1 MKICYYGEYY
11 PNYARNLILLKGLI
25 RNHQTVV
32 ECNYPFPKLS
42 TNIIYTIYK
51 NIKAQVKIFSMH
63 SKISYDAIIVGYPLV
78 KAIWSAKI
86 IKKQPLII
94 DPFISSYNTKINDL
108 KLYPKESIISSLLHL
123 FDRTI
128 FTSGKI
134 VLADT
139 KAHAKYYSSEFGI
152 PIEKIKV
159 IYVGADSDLY
169 FPRKDIPHKQFIVG
183 FYGNYIPLQGI
194 EYIIDAANV
203 LKKYYPHIKFELI
216 GGGNTKNEYFRRI
229 IHKIYKMQLK
239 NIRIIKK
246 LNEYELPYYIQKAD
260 IQLGIFGNSLK
271 TKLVIPNKAYTAL
284 AMKKPLI
291 TSETIAIKE
300 LFKDKFNCLLCNRAD
315 PVSLA
320 NKILKLYE
328 NEKLRIKIANNGFQT
343 YLKNCTPQILAEKLL
358 NEIKEI

>member
-1 MKICYYGEYY
+1 MKICYYGDYL
-11 PNYARNLILLKGLI
+11 PNYSRNLILLKGLR

-42 TNIIYTIYK
+42 TNIISIYK
-51 NIKAQVKIFSMH
+51 NIKAQIKILSMH
-63 SKISYDAIIVGYPLV
+63 AKISYDAIIVGYPLV

-94 DPFISSYNTKINDL
+94 DPFISNYNTIINDL
-108 KLYPKESIISSLLHL
+108 KLYPKESIFSSLLHL
-123 FDRTI
+123 FDKTI
-128 FTSGKI
+128 FASGKI

-139 KAHAKYYSSEFGI
+139 KAHAKYFSSEFGI
-152 PIEKIKV
+152 PIEKFKV
-159 IYVGADSDLY
+159 IYVGADNDLY
-169 FPRKDIPHKQFIVG
+169 FPREDIPHKQFTVG

-194 EYIIDAANV
+194 EYIIDAANI
-203 LKKYYPHIKFELI
+203 LKGYYPHIKFELI
-216 GGGNTKNEYFRRI
+216 GGNKKNNYFRHI
-229 IHKIYKMQLK
+229 IHKIYKLQLK
-239 NIRIIKK
+239 NIRIIRQI
-246 LNEYELPYYIQKAD
+246 NEYKLPYYIQKAD
-260 IQLGIFGNSLK
+260 IQLGIFGDSIK
-271 TKLVIPNKAYTAL
+271 TRLVIPNKAYTAL

-328 NEKLRIKIANNGFQT
+328 NEKLRTKIANNGFQT